1 MKHLFKTLAV
11 AMVAIL
17 TLASCSKDDNDVT
30 TTDSKAAA
38 VAEQFVDHTVVP
50 TYKSLAA
57 KTELL
62 VDQLVELK
70 ANRTQSGLNAVCETF
85 LAAREQ
91 WEKSEAFLF
100 GPASNF
106 GIDPHIDSWPLDADR
121 FDALMSNANQLE
133 QLGGEDGDIVA
144 NGLETTLLGFHG
156 LEYVLFANGAPKN
169 IADITDNQLTYA
181 VAVAGDLRNC
191 CYRLAISWAGEAN
204 VPASYAE
211 KMEEAEWEY
220 TVGGGGYSYGENM
233 KNAGQAGSIYPTS
246 TAALLEI
253 IQGCMDISDE
263 VGTQKIGRPYEGTS
277 DEDIHYIESPYSQKS
292 VEDFYDNILSIQ
304 NSYMGGIEGQRDEN
318 KSLHSYVKGLN
329 AAVDAEVQEAI
340 AAALAA
346 IDAMPRPFV
355 NNRTDERN
363 GVAAEACATLS
374 EKLERASEVIR
385 NN

>member
-1 MKHLFKTLAV
+1 
-11 AMVAIL
+11 
-17 TLASCSKDDNDVT
+17 
-30 TTDSKAAA
+30 
-38 VAEQFVDHTVVP
+38 
-50 TYKSLAA
+50 
-57 KTELL
+57 
-62 VDQLVELK
+62 
-70 ANRTQSGLNAVCETF
+70 
-85 LAAREQ
+85 
-91 WEKSEAFLF
+91 
-100 GPASNF
+100 
-106 GIDPHIDSWPLDADR
+106 
-121 FDALMSNANQLE
+121 
-133 QLGGEDGDIVA
+133 
-144 NGLETTLLGFHG
+144 
-156 LEYVLFANGAPKN
+156 
-169 IADITDNQLTYA
+169 
-181 VAVAGDLRNC
+181 
-191 CYRLAISWAGEAN
+191 
-204 VPASYAE
+204 
-211 KMEEAEWEY
+211 
-220 TVGGGGYSYGENM
+220 M

-253 IQGCMDISDE
+253 IQGCMDIADE